1 MHRPTRRPLFVATS
15 FAFVASL
22 HVAGA
27 TNPLDRWAQAVG
39 GLEKIAAV
47 RSIYR
52 EASISVMGYEGSV
65 KAWHTFDGKYRKEEQ
80 VATFSSIEIFDG
92 TTGTVQQGAAPPRP
106 MSAADLLVARSKAFA
121 NSNAMFFAFFPDRR
135 RGSVA
140 IEGDRIVLKPDG
152 GIDWIVTLDPK
163 TSLPKTMVHQ
173 EGDQTVTVTF
183 VSYETVGGIQFEK
196 EIERTSPR
204 FSARIR
210 FTKTVINP
218 PVEPSMFSVALAEE
232 PRTP

>member
-1 MHRPTRRPLFVATS
+1 MHRLTRSPLFVATS

-92 TTGTVQQGAAPPRP
+92 TTGTVQQGAAPPRQ
-106 MSAADLLVARSKAFA
+106 MSAGVQSGASTRATLC
-121 NSNAMFFAFFPDRR
+121 SNAAARATPSRALTS
-135 RGSVA
+135 GSSCSM
-140 IEGDRIVLKPDG
+140 LS
-152 GIDWIVTLDPK
+152 
-163 TSLPKTMVHQ
+163 TSV
-173 EGDQTVTVTF
+173 
-183 VSYETVGGIQFEK
+183 
-196 EIERTSPR
+196 
-204 FSARIR
+204 
-210 FTKTVINP
+210 
-218 PVEPSMFSVALAEE
+218 
-232 PRTP
+232 